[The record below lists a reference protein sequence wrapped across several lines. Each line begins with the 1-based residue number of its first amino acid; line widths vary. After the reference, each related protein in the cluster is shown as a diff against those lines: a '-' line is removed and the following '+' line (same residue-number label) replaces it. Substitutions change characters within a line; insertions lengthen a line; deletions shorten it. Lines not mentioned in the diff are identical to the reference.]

1 VLSKEDSMHRERPVD
16 ERLESLNAVQN
27 VEVTEEV
34 IRERAYLLWE
44 QAGRPEGDADDIWQK
59 AQTQILGIE

>member
-1 VLSKEDSMHRERPVD
+1 MPKECSVD
-16 ERLESLNAVQN
+16 EKLENLNAVQN

>member
-1 VLSKEDSMHRERPVD
+1 MPKKRPVD
-16 ERLESLNAVQN
+16 KKFEELNADQSG
-27 VEVTEEV
+27 EVTEEV

-44 QAGRPEGDADDIWQK
+44 QAGRPEGDADDFWHK

>member
-1 VLSKEDSMHRERPVD
+1 VPKERSVD
-16 ERLESLNAVQN
+16 EKLENLNSDQHR
-27 VEVTEEV
+27 EVTEEV

-44 QAGRPEGDADDIWQK
+44 KAGRPEGHADDFWRK

>member
-1 VLSKEDSMHRERPVD
+1 MPKERSVD
-16 ERLESLNAVQN
+16 EKLENLNSDQN
-27 VEVTEEV
+27 GEVTEEV

-44 QAGRPEGDADDIWQK
+44 QTGRPEGHADDIWHK

>member
-1 VLSKEDSMHRERPVD
+1 MSKKRSVYEKREN
-16 ERLESLNAVQN
+16 LNADQN
-27 VEVTEEV
+27 GEVTEEV

-44 QAGRPEGDADDIWQK
+44 QAGRPEGDDADDFWHK

>member
-1 VLSKEDSMHRERPVD
+1 MHRERSVD
-16 ERLESLNAVQN
+16 EKLENLNAVQN